1 MSQPNHEPTC
11 EDIEVPE
18 NRGSG
23 IALKSEQRGKQTVT
37 VEQLVYD
44 VQVQDKKG
52 APETRRILDH
62 INLVFP
68 AKSLTAIMG
77 STGAGKTTLLNAVAN
92 RFEPTSGAI
101 KVNGVSTRQAAMQRR
116 LGYVMQHDKLMPT
129 QTVKETMMFAAKL
142 QMPEA
147 TSHADCEKRVENIIS
162 ELGLQKVANSMV
174 GSPAVGGRGLSGG
187 ERKRVSI
194 ALVLIPDPDIL
205 LLDEPTTGLD
215 SFTAEAVTDTLRE
228 LAEAGRTVIM
238 TIHQPSSVMFSTFS
252 NLLLLANGRVVYSGD
267 AQASVEYFNELGYP
281 CPQYS
286 NPTDYFMKLL
296 RIGKVDEKGSL
307 RQIGD
312 GDKLVSEMADKWAAS
327 EHNTVPAYEGT
338 GDPAKDEAR
347 YGGYAV
353 GLPCQ
358 FYELAKRSGRN
369 ISRNKMLFHSRLFS
383 SLLLGIIVG
392 AVFFDLSDKPS
403 GVRAKMG
410 AMFFAMVN
418 QSMMSL
424 MGVLHTFPMEMGLV
438 MREANSNLYS
448 VPAYFI
454 AKTLVE
460 LPFMMLFPTAFST
473 PLYFMIGLRGT
484 AAAYF
489 SFVVTVILLT
499 LAAQSVGLFISAAAP
514 SFELAMLLG
523 PLVILPTALLS
534 GFLTTEIPVW
544 LEWLEKM
551 SFIKW
556 SFENLLIN
564 EFDNRTLEC
573 AADQKE
579 CWHNGAEL
587 LAETRVEED
596 PSMLRTCLILLAYFI
611 VLRTGTCLV
620 LTYKAKH
627 QAAQE

>member
-52 APETRRILDH
+52 APETRRILDNV
-62 INLVFP
+62 NLVFP

-116 LGYVMQHDKLMPT
+116 LGYVMQHDNLMPT

-238 TIHQPSSVMFSTFS
+238 TIHQPSSVMFRSFS

-267 AQASVEYFNELGYP
+267 AQASVEYFNALGYV
-281 CPQYS
+281 CPEYT

-296 RIGKVDEKGSL
+296 RIGKAGEEKGSL

-327 EHNTVPAYEGT
+327 EHNKTPVFDGA
-338 GDPAKDEAR
+338 DSVQDEAR

-353 GLPCQ
+353 GIPRQ
-358 FYELAKRSGRN
+358 FTELAKRTVRN
-369 ISRNKMLFHSRLFS
+369 ISRNKMLFHSRVVS
-383 SLLLGIIVG
+383 SILLGIIVG
-392 AVFFDLSDKPS
+392 GVFFDLSDKPS

-410 AMFFAMVN
+410 AMFFATIN
-418 QSMMSL
+418 QAMLSI
-424 MGVLHTFPMEMGLV
+424 MGTLHTFPMEMGLV

-454 AKTLVE
+454 AKTLME
-460 LPFMMLFPTAFST
+460 LPFMILFPVCYVT
-473 PLYFMIGLRGT
+473 PMYFMMGLRGT

-489 SFVVTVILLT
+489 SFTLVIVLLT
-499 LAAQSVGLFISAAAP
+499 LASQSIGLFISSAAP
-514 SFELAMLLG
+514 SYEAALLLG

-544 LEWLEKM
+544 LEWLEKIGFM
-551 SFIKW
+551 KW
-556 SFENLLIN
+556 AYEGLLIT
-564 EFDNRTLEC
+564 EFDNRTLQC
-573 AADQKE
+573 VPDQKE

-587 LAETRVEED
+587 LADTNIEDD
-596 PSMLRTCLILLAYFI
+596 PSLWRSCLILVAWFVVARLA
-611 VLRTGTCLV
+611 TGAV
-620 LTYKAKH
+620 LTYKGRTRV
-627 QAAQE
+627 QV